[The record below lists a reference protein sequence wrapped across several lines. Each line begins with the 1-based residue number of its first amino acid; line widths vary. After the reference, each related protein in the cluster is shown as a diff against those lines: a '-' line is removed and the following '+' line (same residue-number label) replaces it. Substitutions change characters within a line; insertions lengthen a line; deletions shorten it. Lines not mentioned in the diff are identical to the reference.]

1 MRSDEVAVYIGYTWA
16 VGYDQSQNIR
26 KKMWFWEGDKVIV
39 IRAMLKTNEER
50 IKKKKTNQ
58 VMFLLRR
65 HKAVDTEPEELRQR
79 RGGISRVVQ
88 CYVMSHSGGG
98 STSVCHAHPPPNLNQ
113 KMKTGRKQT

>member
-65 HKAVDTEPEELRQR
+65 HKAMDTEPEELRQR

-88 CYVMSHSGGG
+88 CCVMSHSGGG
-98 STSVCHAHPPPNLNQ
+98 STRVCHAHSPPNLNQ
-113 KMKTGRKQT
+113 KMKIGRKQT